1 MRKDKKDVIVL
12 FATIVAVVS
21 IVVAVNV
28 MIKSERVKRAFENEM
43 AFRLDSEERVNK
55 LRNENINLA
64 TQLKDKELAI
74 QKHKGSLDT
83 LQQDL
88 KKTKE
93 ALAQTEKELQTMTLL
108 KEKLEENLKVEL
120 SKQVQ

>member
-12 FATIVAVVS
+12 FTTIVAVVS

-28 MIKSERVKRAFENEM
+28 MIKSDRVRRAFENEM

-74 QKHKGSLDT
+74 QKQKGSLDT

-88 KKTKE
+88 EKTKE